1 MAKFLAMKIID
12 GVENG
17 GRDYVSTVAK
27 YPQYKVG
34 IDAYLIENNRADL
47 IVLIG

>member
-12 GVENG
+12 GD
-17 GRDYVSTVAK
+17 RDYVETVIK

-34 IDAYLIENNRADL
+34 IDAYLIENNRSEL